1 MSSNK
6 MTPEDIENLFENA
19 YTTIFC
25 SHNND
30 GTIHAAPIW
39 YRYRDKVFYFVSIKK
54 SRRVTN
60 LKNNNTVSLA
70 FLEQGTKTGE
80 EGDIPSKCALV
91 YGNAEMGFEPE
102 EGYDAYAK
110 WVFGKYA
117 PPGSDHNPEFDHQNF
132 VTVKVVPD
140 KIVHFYP

>member
-6 MTPEDIENLFENA
+6 MSKEDIESLFKDS

-25 SHNND
+25 SHNKD

-39 YRYRDKVFYFVSIKK
+39 YNYRDGVFYFVSIKK
-54 SRRVTN
+54 AKRTINLRR
-60 LKNNNTVSLA
+60 NNNVSLS
-70 FLEQGTKTGE
+70 FLMQGTKAVDGE
-80 EGDIPSKCALV
+80 IPSKCALV
-91 YGNAEMGFEPE
+91 YGKAELGFEPE
-102 EGYDAYAK
+102 EGYEAYGA

-117 PPGSDHNPEFDHQNF
+117 APGSDPPAKFDHDMF
-132 VTVKVVPD
+132 VTVKVTPD

>member
-6 MTPEDIENLFENA
+6 MTKEDIEALFRDS

-25 SHNND
+25 SHNPD

-39 YRYRDKVFYFVSIKK
+39 YNYRDGTFYFVSIKK
-54 SRRVTN
+54 SKRVEN
-60 LKNNNTVSLA
+60 LKRNTNVSLS
-70 FLEQGTKTGE
+70 FLMQGSEAG

-91 YGNAEMGFEPE
+91 YGVAELDFKPD
-102 EGYDAYAK
+102 EGYDEFVR
-110 WVFGKYA
+110 WVWGKYHDDTSYD
-117 PPGSDHNPEFDHQNF
+117 PKYDPETQI
-132 VTVKVVPD
+132 TLRVVPK